1 MSTAITLSPVQ
12 LHRTFAAMQKHGGGF
27 CSRLASAWYAADGAN
42 KARIERAFEH
52 LLTDFGPQSR
62 FYSDAY

>member
-1 MSTAITLSPVQ
+1 
-12 LHRTFAAMQKHGGGF
+12 MQKHGGGF